1 MYGVKC
7 CFAKKN
13 KDALLKPVSIS
24 LCGGTGVGKS
34 VFGLCNHRVFVEN
47 AETSVAIL

>member
-1 MYGVKC
+1 MYAVKC

-13 KDALLKPVSIS
+13 KEALIKPIS
-24 LCGGTGVGKS
+24 VFLCGGTGIGIS